1 MRSCAAASSPLNGNS
16 LETDL
21 KLTPA
26 HLVQDLQHE
35 WELGVRIMA
44 VLRDENG
51 YLPGYT
57 STYDSCVSVN
67 EAGKM
72 IFRGM
77 VLEQINGYPVRKRL
91 QDPSF
96 SNIKY
101 VREMLYQLLSALD
114 RGQRL
119 LGFTHADMG
128 LGNVME
134 HYPEVYPE
142 GTYERAEDIPGFV
155 ESGSGHVMPLGPK
168 LEFKII
174 DYGLVELNDK
184 LAYTAGG
191 TTPIQTIE
199 KIEKEISGPVVVDSD
214 EDMMFGP
221 DDTRDSAVV
230 QWKMMKPSETSA
242 DGDYYVVKPRN
253 ERQTKKLSGARVHKH
268 TTQDRININ
277 GATGPVERMYALK
290 PPPAPIVRCLPSSHL
305 PILPSSHHSLARP
318 LGRFSGIVCSGRGR
332 EMCSICCWRLVR
344 SSRSA
349 SGPRRTRRRSG
360 CLPTSCTTSP
370 VSK

>member
-1 MRSCAAASSPLNGNS
+1 
-16 LETDL
+16 
-21 KLTPA
+21 
-26 HLVQDLQHE
+26 
-35 WELGVRIMA
+35 MA

-51 YLPGYT
+51 YLPGFT
-57 STYDSCVSVN
+57 STFDSCVSVN

-101 VREMLYQLLSALD
+101 VREMLYQLLTALD

-142 GTYERAEDIPGFV
+142 GTYASAEDIPGFL

-199 KIEKEISGPVVVDSD
+199 KIEKEISGPVGLDCD
-214 EDMMFGP
+214 EEMTFGP
-221 DDTRDSAVV
+221 DDTRQSAV
-230 QWKMMKPSETSA
+230 QWKMMKPGGEASDS
-242 DGDYYVVKPRN
+242 DYYVVKPRN
-253 ERQTKKLSGARVHKH
+253 EHQKKKLSGARVHKH
-268 TTQDRININ
+268 TTQDRINVN
-277 GATGPVERMYALK
+277 GATGPVERMYA
-290 PPPAPIVRCLPSSHL
+290 
-305 PILPSSHHSLARP
+305 
-318 LGRFSGIVCSGRGR
+318 
-332 EMCSICCWRLVR
+332 
-344 SSRSA
+344 
-349 SGPRRTRRRSG
+349 
-360 CLPTSCTTSP
+360 
-370 VSK
+370 

>member
-1 MRSCAAASSPLNGNS
+1 M
-16 LETDL
+16 
-21 KLTPA
+21 
-26 HLVQDLQHE
+26 QDLQHE

-268 TTQDRININ
+268 TTQDHININ

-290 PPPAPIVRCLPSSHL
+290 PRPAPIARCLPSSHL
-305 PILPSSHHSLARP
+305 PIFPSSHHSLARP

>member
-1 MRSCAAASSPLNGNS
+1 M
-16 LETDL
+16 

-134 HYPEVYPE
+134 HYPE

-191 TTPIQTIE
+191 TTPIQAIE

-253 ERQTKKLSGARVHKH
+253 ERLTKKLSGDRVHKH
-268 TTQDRININ
+268 TKQDRININ

-290 PPPAPIVRCLPSSHL
+290 PPPAPIVRCLPSSHPL
-305 PILPSSHHSLARP
+305 ILPSFHHSLARP

-360 CLPTSCTTSP
+360 CLPTWCTTSP